1 MTELAGN
8 FAAGFAQLFGDPVG
22 LAYFALGLVG
32 GLLFGAV
39 PGVNML
45 TLAAV
50 LLPFTA
56 YMSPTHAIMLY
67 SVIYVSGVYGGA
79 VTAILFNIPGA
90 PENAPTAFDGYP
102 MTRQGRAGK
111 AIGAAVTCSAV
122 GGAAA
127 AVVMMVATPSVAD
140 WAVHTFGPQ
149 EIFALIF
156 FGLSVAAAVGASSLW
171 RGWLSVL
178 LGLLIATVG
187 LDPAGGLPRFAFGS
201 YYLLAGI
208 HFIPLVL
215 GFFAVAEVFIQGERL
230 VTGTYRPPKIG
241 LEFPTLLEFWRL
253 KLAVARS
260 FALGFFAGVLPGIGA
275 TLAPFLSYNEAVRW
289 SRHPERFGHGELE
302 GVVASETAN
311 NAATGG
317 AMIPLLALGLPGGAL
332 TAMMMGVFQLHG
344 MEPGPLII
352 ANSKELVWVTFVAM
366 FLANLCIFL
375 LGFVETK
382 TTVHL
387 LRIPFRLFAPAILLL
402 STIGAYALRNLI
414 VDVWVMFGAGV
425 LGYLLRRSGYSVAG
439 IVLGVI
445 LGDLGEAAFV
455 KSMQIMRYDVL
466 GFFARPVS
474 AVLLLAGLATIVLNL
489 WRPPRFT
496 TELAA
501 PAVESERAPAPKA
514 AP

>member
-1 MTELAGN
+1 MGDLVGN
-8 FAAGFAQLFGDPVG
+8 FAGGLEHLFGDPVG
-22 LAYFALGLVG
+22 IVYFALGLLG

-45 TLAAV
+45 TLGAV

-56 YMSPTHAIMLY
+56 YMSATHAIMLY

-79 VTAILFNIPGA
+79 VTAILFNIPGS

-102 MTRQGRAGK
+102 MTQQGRAGK

-122 GGAAA
+122 GGAASA
-127 AVVMMVATPSVAD
+127 LVMMVATPAIAD

-156 FGLSVAAAVGASSLW
+156 FGLSVAASVGASTLW
-171 RGWLSVL
+171 KGWLSVL

-187 LDPAGGLPRFAFGS
+187 TDPAGGLHRFAFGS

-208 HFIPLVL
+208 NFIPLIL
-215 GFFAVAEVFIQGERL
+215 GFFAVAEVFVQGERI
-230 VTGTYRPPKIG
+230 VTGIYRPPRIG

-253 KLAVARS
+253 KLAMVRS
-260 FALGFFAGVLPGIGA
+260 FVLGFFAGVLPGIGA
-275 TLAPFLSYNEAVRW
+275 TLAAFMSYNEAVRW
-289 SRHPERFGHGELE
+289 SRHPERFGKGELE

-311 NAATGG
+311 NSATGG

-344 MEPGPLII
+344 MEPGPLVI
-352 ANSKELVWVTFVAM
+352 ANSKDLVWVTFVAM
-366 FLANLCIFL
+366 FVANLCIFL
-375 LGFVETK
+375 LGYLETK
-382 TTVHL
+382 TTVQL

-402 STIGAYALRNLI
+402 ATIGAYALRNLI
-414 VDVWVMFGAGV
+414 LDVWVMFVAGIV
-425 LGYLLRRSGYSVAG
+425 GYLLRRTGYSVAG

-455 KSMQIMRYDVL
+455 KSMQIMRYDL
-466 GFFARPVS
+466 FGFFLRPV
-474 AVLLLAGLATIVLNL
+474 AATLLIAGLGTIIFNL
-489 WRPPRFT
+489 VRPPRFT
-496 TELAA
+496 TELA
-501 PAVESERAPAPKA
+501 PESVVVQGDGREGSR
-514 AP
+514 